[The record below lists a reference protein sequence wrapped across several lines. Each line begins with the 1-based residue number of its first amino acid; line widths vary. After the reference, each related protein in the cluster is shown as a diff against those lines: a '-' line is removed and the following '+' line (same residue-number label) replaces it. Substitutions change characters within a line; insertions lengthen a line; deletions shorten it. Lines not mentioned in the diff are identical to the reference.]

1 MQYNYKSLK
10 WLIVNPYGY
19 FFVFVEVAFMQWF
32 CSCCGSKAKTTHST
46 QVTRE
51 LRQGYATCTNVEC
64 QAREQLSLASDRII
78 NPPIN
83 QTAAF
88 NLVTLV
94 RNLPAEEKKAFIAS
108 IND

>member
-1 MQYNYKSLK
+1 
-10 WLIVNPYGY
+10 
-19 FFVFVEVAFMQWF
+19 MQWF

-78 NPPIN
+78 NPPMN
-83 QTAAF
+83 QLSSF
-88 NLVTLV
+88 NLIDLI
-94 RNLPAEEKKAFIAS
+94 RNLSDEEKKS
-108 IND
+108 IIESIYIKY